1 MKLVFLGP
9 PGAGKGTMAS
19 RLAEH
24 LGVPHIST
32 GDIFRYNIKN
42 QTELG
47 KKVKAIL
54 DSGELVPDELTIDL
68 VRDRLGQSDAT
79 SGFILDGFPRT
90 VPQADALGDMSTL
103 DGVVNFALA
112 DEEIVKRLSGR
123 RVHPGSG
130 RTYHVLFSPPRVEGK
145 DDETGEDLVQ
155 REDDK
160 EEAIRNRLVVY
171 RRETEPLIEYYRS
184 RGALKDLDAA
194 PAPNEVYEA
203 LKKLLGAD

>member
-68 VRDRLGQSDAT
+68 VRDRLGQSDAA

-90 VPQADALGDMSTL
+90 VPQADALGKMSAL

-160 EEAIRNRLVVY
+160 EDAIRNRLVVY

-184 RGALKDLDAA
+184 RGSLKDLDAA
-194 PAPNEVYEA
+194 PKPDEVYQA

>member
-9 PGAGKGTMAS
+9 PGAGKGTMAT
-19 RLAEH
+19 RLAGH

-68 VRDRLGQSDAT
+68 VRDRLGQADASD
-79 SGFILDGFPRT
+79 GYILDGFPRT
-90 VPQADALGDMSTL
+90 IPQADALGEMAQL
-103 DGVVNFALA
+103 DGVVNFVLG
-112 DEEIVKRLSGR
+112 DEEVVKRLSGR

-130 RTYHVLFSPPRVEGK
+130 RTYHVLFSPPKAEGK

-171 RRETEPLIEYYRS
+171 RRETEPLIDYYRS
-184 RGALKDLDAA
+184 RKMLNDLDAS
-194 PAPNEVYEA
+194 PAPDDVLVA
-203 LKKLLGAD
+203 LKKLLNVK

>member
-9 PGAGKGTMAS
+9 PGAGKGTMAT
-19 RLAEH
+19 RLADH

-54 DSGELVPDELTIDL
+54 DSGELVPDSLTIDL
-68 VRDRLGQSDAT
+68 VRDRLGQADAT
-79 SGFILDGFPRT
+79 AGFILDGFPRT
-90 VPQADALGDMSTL
+90 IPQADALAEMSAL
-103 DGVVNFALA
+103 DGAVNFVLN
-112 DEEIVKRLSGR
+112 DEEVVKRLSGR

-130 RTYHVLFSPPRVEGK
+130 RTYHILFSPPKTAGK
-145 DDETGEDLVQ
+145 DDDTGEDLVQ

-160 EEAIRNRLVVY
+160 EDSIRNRLVVY
-171 RRETEPLIEYYRS
+171 RRETEPLIDYYRS
-184 RGALKDLDAA
+184 RDLLTDLDSA
-194 PAPNEVYEA
+194 PAPDEVFVSL
-203 LKKLLGAD
+203 LKTLGV